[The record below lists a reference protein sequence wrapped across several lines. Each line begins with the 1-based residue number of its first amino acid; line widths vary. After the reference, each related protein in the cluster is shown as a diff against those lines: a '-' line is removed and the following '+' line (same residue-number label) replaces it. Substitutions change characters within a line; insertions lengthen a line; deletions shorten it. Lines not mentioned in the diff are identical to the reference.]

1 MRTLLTECLAI
12 LMTFTLVLDINTRLF
27 VIQETAY
34 ADSRQTFQ
42 LSAEN
47 ENLTEFEIPAE
58 GDGPVI
64 NRYTAHAG
72 EPMEVSVLVTLT
84 IDEKGNIVG

>member
-12 LMTFTLVLDINTRLF
+12 MMAFTLVLDINARF
-27 VIQETAY
+27 FDVQEAAY
-34 ADSRQTFQ
+34 ADNRQTFQ

-47 ENLTEFEIPAE
+47 EHLTEFEIPAE

-64 NRYTAHAG
+64 NRYTAHAD

-84 IDEKGNIVG
+84 IDENGNIVG

>member
-1 MRTLLTECLAI
+1 MKNFWIAFLITVII
-12 LMTFTLVLDINTRLF
+12 LSLGTIGY
-27 VIQETAY
+27 TAY
-34 ADSRQTFQ
+34 DISRQTYQ

-47 ENLTEFEIPAE
+47 EHLTEFEIPAE

-72 EPMEVSVLVTLT
+72 EPMEVSVRVTLT
-84 IDEKGNIVG
+84 IDENGNIVG

>member
-1 MRTLLTECLAI
+1 MP
-12 LMTFTLVLDINTRLF
+12 VLSLGTIGY
-27 VIQETAY
+27 TAY
-34 ADSRQTFQ
+34 DISRQTFQ

-47 ENLTEFEIPAE
+47 EHLTEFEIPAE

-72 EPMEVSVLVTLT
+72 EPMEINVLVTLT
-84 IDEKGNIVG
+84 VDENGNIAG

>member
-1 MRTLLTECLAI
+1 MRTLLTGCLAI
-12 LMTFTLVLDINTRLF
+12 IMAFTLVLDINARF
-27 VIQETAY
+27 FAIQETAY
-34 ADSRQTFQ
+34 ADNQQTFHVV
-42 LSAEN
+42 AEN
-47 ENLTEFEIPAE
+47 ENLTQFTIPAE

>member
-1 MRTLLTECLAI
+1 MKNLWIAFLVMIII
-12 LMTFTLVLDINTRLF
+12 LSIGTIGC
-27 VIQETAY
+27 TAY
-34 ADSRQTFQ
+34 DISRQTFQ

-47 ENLTEFEIPAE
+47 EHLTEFEIPAE
-58 GDGPVI
+58 GNGPVI

-84 IDEKGNIVG
+84 IDENGNIVG